1 MIQHLPNKG
10 LLREEPR
17 VVWLRS
23 IRFGCRSVK
32 PWSVLWRVAFPKQK
46 REATKDVSAIPKLL
60 VC

>member
-17 VVWLRS
+17 VVLVAFHPVWLPKRQTLV
-23 IRFGCRSVK
+23 RT
-32 PWSVLWRVAFPKQK
+32 WRVAFPKQK